1 MTALPLPETLDRKA
15 ASELSKALLTHRGAD
30 IVLDAAPVRKLGAI
44 GVELLIAA
52 RLQWQNDGAGF
63 EIRNWPDAAMQVLDR
78 IGATPEIFQ
87 AGGAR

>member
-52 RLQWQNDGAGF
+52 RLQ
-63 EIRNWPDAAMQVLDR
+63 
-78 IGATPEIFQ
+78 
-87 AGGAR
+87 